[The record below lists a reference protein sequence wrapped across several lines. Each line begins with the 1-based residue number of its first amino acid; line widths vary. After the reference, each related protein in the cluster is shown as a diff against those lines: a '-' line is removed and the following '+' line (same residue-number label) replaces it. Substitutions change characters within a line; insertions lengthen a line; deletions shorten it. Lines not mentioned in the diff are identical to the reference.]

1 MRSALAM
8 AFIGTFAMVAGWCGG
23 VEASDFISCANVKD
37 DAERL
42 ACYDLLA
49 KESLSQE
56 AREGSANASDEAA
69 ERSRIISRCR
79 EEMGDYGSAMVKAC
93 ADQDIEAYQALE
105 RYPVE
110 LRSFVDRCEREMGRY
125 GWSMVKA
132 CADQDID
139 AERALSDMM
148 AE

>member
-1 MRSALAM
+1 
-8 AFIGTFAMVAGWCGG
+8 
-23 VEASDFISCANVKD
+23 
-37 DAERL
+37 
-42 ACYDLLA
+42 
-49 KESLSQE
+49 
-56 AREGSANASDEAA
+56 
-69 ERSRIISRCR
+69 
-79 EEMGDYGSAMVKAC
+79 MGDYGSAMVKAC

>member
-1 MRSALAM
+1 MRTRIWHSDWKPRWLIRCVSAA
-8 AFIGTFAMVAGWCGG
+8 
-23 VEASDFISCANVKD
+23 
-37 DAERL
+37 
-42 ACYDLLA
+42 LLSFMD
-49 KESLSQE
+49 KQEEFLSQG
-56 AREGSANASDEAA
+56 ARERSANASDEAA
-69 ERSRIISRCR
+69 ERNRIISRCR

-93 ADQDIEAYQALE
+93 ADQDIEAYQALG

>member
-8 AFIGTFAMVAGWCGG
+8 AFIGTLALAAGWCGG
-23 VEASDFISCANVKD
+23 AEASDLASCANVRD